1 MLTTGDDILS
11 TGRRH
16 QFAVPAF
23 NMSEFGMLNAVFETS
38 TALRAPIMIAIHP
51 LEIALVGEEFVTA
64 VVAKAHKAPVPVAVH
79 LDHGSTYDEVANAI
93 RMGFTS
99 VMIDASHEPF
109 EENIRRTE
117 EVVRLAHAA
126 GLSVEA
132 ELGTIGATDGYAE
145 AGSDDIIYTDPDMA
159 AHFVQA
165 TGVDSLAVAIGTRHG
180 LYPAELRAA
189 LRIDLLERIAA
200 LVEVPLVLHGGSDNP
215 DEEIRQAVVHGVAK
229 VNISSDIKSRYY
241 DTMRV
246 VLQDKGLRE
255 PHAIV
260 PACAEALQEVAAH
273 KIRLLGAE
281 GAATHFEQLTST
293 SV

>member
-1 MLTTGDDILS
+1 
-11 TGRRH
+11 
-16 QFAVPAF
+16 
-23 NMSEFGMLNAVFETS
+23 MSDYGMLNAVFEVS
-38 TALRAPIMIAIHP
+38 TALSAPIMIAIHP
-51 LEIALVGEEFVTA
+51 LEVALVGEEFVAA

-79 LDHGSTYDEVANAI
+79 LDHGATYEEVANAI
-93 RMGFTS
+93 RTGFTS

-109 EENIRRTE
+109 EENIRVTQ
-117 EVVRLAHAA
+117 EVTRLAHAA
-126 GLSVEA
+126 GISVEA

-180 LYPAELRAA
+180 LYPATLRAA
-189 LRIDLLERIAA
+189 LRIDLLEKIAQR
-200 LVEVPLVLHGGSDNP
+200 VDVPLVLHGGSDNP
-215 DEEIRQAVVHGVAK
+215 DAEISQAVAHGVAK

-241 DTMRV
+241 DTMRE

-260 PACAEALQEVAAH
+260 PACSQALQDVAAH

-281 GAATHFEQLTST
+281 GAAAHFQQLASAL
-293 SV
+293 S